1 MSVFTV
7 LLKNQPGELAQ
18 LSELIAD
25 RGVNMMLCGVTA
37 GSQGIVALICDDDDA
52 ARQALT
58 SAGLDFNER
67 DALTVRLPDQPGQ
80 AALLAR
86 RLADAHV
93 NMELVLPT
101 RICEGEAELAVC
113 VNDDAAARAAL
124 GDLVVS

>member
-18 LSELIAD
+18 LSELIAE
-25 RGVNMMLCGVTA
+25 RGANMMLCGVTA
-37 GSQGIVALICDDDDA
+37 GSQGIVAFVCDDDDA
-52 ARQALT
+52 ARGALN

-86 RLADAHV
+86 RLADARV
-93 NMELVLPT
+93 NMELVLPV

-113 VNDDAAARAAL
+113 VSDDAAARKAL